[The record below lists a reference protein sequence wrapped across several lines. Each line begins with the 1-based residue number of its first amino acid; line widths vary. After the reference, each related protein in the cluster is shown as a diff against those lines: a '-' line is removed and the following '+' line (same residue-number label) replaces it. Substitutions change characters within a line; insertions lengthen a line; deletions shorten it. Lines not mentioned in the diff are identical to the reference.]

1 MKFAYEDL
9 SDDQFEVLI
18 VLLCQRLLGIAVQG
32 FAKGPD
38 GGRDAKF
45 VGTAELHPS
54 KAAPWVGT
62 VIVQAK
68 HTNGYNRSFSELDFY
83 STSSSNTVVGKEVP
97 RIKKLR
103 EAKQLDHYML
113 FANRRLTGNSET
125 EIRDHIAAECG
136 VPASSIYL
144 CGLEQLELWLKRFPE
159 VAQEANLDAVD
170 SPLIVSPDDLAEVV
184 QALARQKD
192 GLTALLDDPP
202 TVRVTYEEKNALNNM
217 TAAYAKEQR
226 RKYLKETAQI
236 RTFLAAPENIELL
249 RMYESVVDEFQ
260 LKILAKR
267 KDYQTFD
274 EVMEYLVDLLFSRDP
289 VLRQHAHKRLTRAI
303 LFYMYWNCDIGEV
316 DDAAANQTL
325 TP

>member
-9 SDDQFEVLI
+9 SDDQFEVLV

-45 VGTAELHPS
+45 VGTAELYPS

-62 VIVQAK
+62 VVVQAK
-68 HTNGYNRSFSELDFY
+68 HTNGINRSFSEADFY
-83 STSSSNTVVGKEVP
+83 STTGNNTVIGKEVP

-103 EAKQLDHYML
+103 DAKQLDHYML
-113 FANRRLTGNSET
+113 FSNRRLTGNTET
-125 EIRDHIAAECG
+125 QIRDHIADQCDLPVA
-136 VPASSIYL
+136 SIYL
-144 CGLEQLELWLKRFPE
+144 CGLEQLELWLKRFPD
-159 VAQEANLDAVD
+159 VAQEAKLDAVD
-170 SPLIVSPDDLAEVV
+170 SPLTVSPDDLAEVV

-217 TAAYAKEQR
+217 TEAYAKAQR
-226 RKYLKETAQI
+226 RKYLKETVQI
-236 RTFLAAPENIELL
+236 HTFLAAPENIELL

-260 LKILAKR
+260 LKIIAKR

-274 EVMEYLVDLLFSRDP
+274 DVMEYLVDLLFSRDP
-289 VLRQHAHKRLTRAI
+289 VLRQHAHKRLTRAV

-316 DDAAANQTL
+316 GDAAAD
-325 TP
+325 